1 MQIPFPPS
9 ECVGAR
15 EAVSR
20 RLDGELAELDA
31 ARLGAHL
38 RRCPTCREFAE
49 QTAAIAVRLRRAP
62 LETPDVAAFEP
73 RRRRPASMSPL
84 QAAAAV
90 LAVVAAGSSF
100 ALGQIVGGR
109 SAAPIPTAAVHTPAD
124 LGSAR
129 QDEIAQHLLALLPR
143 LNRSQ
148 KSQIGSAVPL

>member
-49 QTAAIAVRLRRAP
+49 QTAAIALRLRRAP
-62 LETPDVAAFEP
+62 LETPCVASFEP
-73 RRRRPASMSPL
+73 RRRRPASMSRL

-100 ALGQIVGGR
+100 ALGQLVAR
-109 SAAPIPTAAVHTPAD
+109 SRTTPPPTARVAPSTD
-124 LGSAR
+124 LGSVR
-129 QDEIAQHLLALLPR
+129 QDEVQRYLVALLPSG
-143 LNRSQ
+143 RSRQ
-148 KSQIGSAVPL
+148 PQSGTALPL